1 MGYSKKISSIL
12 FSAAMCFPWLFS
24 AGNADEPSTEVATQ
38 VVYTT
43 PWEAL
48 DHGQELTCDLILKW
62 YESIENEDEDAE
74 FTGTMDELSKKT
86 QWLLFLTKAGAAP
99 GDEEDLEK
107 EIEAIVEACRE
118 DKNDCE
124 EDIECMDFDCER
136 IRNLADIPEYLKV
149 FLLPEVRAY
158 LSRFVDS
165 APDL

>member
-12 FSAAMCFPWLFS
+12 ISAAMCFQCLFS
-24 AGNADEPSTEVATQ
+24 SEHADEPASQIATQ

-48 DHGQELTCDLILKW
+48 EHGQELTRDLILKW

-74 FTGTMDELSKKT
+74 FTGTMEELSKKT
-86 QWLLFLTKAGAAP
+86 QWLFFLTKAGIAP
-99 GDEEDLEK
+99 GDEEDPEK

-124 EDIECMDFDCER
+124 EDAECMEFDCER

-158 LSRFVDS
+158 LSR
-165 APDL
+165 